1 MAVGWE
7 SIVPRLVKESG
18 LRQTERVKAQAANP
32 RRSEMKSSQL
42 NKSRFVIGIVLVVIA
57 VLMFLFAKGDYS
69 TAGAIGIGVLG
80 LISIA
85 ISRRR

>member
-1 MAVGWE
+1 
-7 SIVPRLVKESG
+7 
-18 LRQTERVKAQAANP
+18 
-32 RRSEMKSSQL
+32 MKRSQL
-42 NKSRFVIGIVLVVIA
+42 DKSRFIVGIVLVVIA
-57 VLMFLFAKGDYS
+57 VLIFLFAKGNYS